1 MIEQVCAHIHNYF
14 IHSHER
20 GEFTIEDGRITV
32 PFLVAGQFFRI
43 QGSRFNDGVH
53 VYPAGDMTDET
64 FQGTISEMRPPKRFL
79 AIVAEIEQWNAKYAG
94 KMQSPFQS
102 ESFKGYSYTLKS
114 GADNTSGGGPNAQAW
129 QKVFAGQLNEW
140 RRLA

>member
-1 MIEQVCAHIHNYF
+1 MIEQVCAFIHNYF
-14 IHSHER
+14 IHGQER
-20 GEFTIEDGRITV
+20 GVFAIQDGRITL
-32 PFLVAGQFFRI
+32 PFLLAGQYFRI
-43 QGSRFNDGVH
+43 QGSRLNDGVH
-53 VYPAGDMTDET
+53 QYPADDLNDET
-64 FQGTISEMRPPKRFL
+64 FEGTISEMRPPKRFL
-79 AIVAEIEQWNAKYAG
+79 AIVSEIELWNAKYAG

-114 GADNTSGGGPNAQAW
+114 GSDESSGGGPSAQAW